1 MSGAPPLRQN
11 RGQDGAE
18 TEARRQGQDD
28 VRSALAGLLG
38 PLSRGRLIQNV
49 PLASGSNEIAHGL
62 GRLPLSWWLAAPQA
76 SVTVYESAART
87 SRVLTL
93 TASAAA
99 TVDLVVV

>member
-1 MSGAPPLRQN
+1 MTAAPPLRQN
-11 RGQDGAE
+11 GGDSAAE
-18 TEARRQGQDD
+18 TEARRQGTDD
-28 VRSALAGLLG
+28 VRAAFSGLLG

-49 PLASGSNEIAHGL
+49 SLASGSNEVAHGL
-62 GRLPLSWWLAAPQA
+62 GRLPLSWWVAAPQA